1 MWKYLKSNVT
11 LFKDISFVLFLKQT
25 CDLRVLSK
33 SPKRRKREVEVQAP
47 QDDQGLEKVLSSQ

>member
-1 MWKYLKSNVT
+1 MSNVT

-25 CDLRVLSK
+25 YDLRVLSK